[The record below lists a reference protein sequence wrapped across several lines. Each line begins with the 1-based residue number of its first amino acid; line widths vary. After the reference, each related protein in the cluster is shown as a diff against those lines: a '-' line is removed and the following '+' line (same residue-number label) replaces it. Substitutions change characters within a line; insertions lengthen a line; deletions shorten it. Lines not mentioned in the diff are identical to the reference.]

1 MTNDNYVFPFINGS
15 FPTRVFSF
23 KDNYIVKM
31 FNNQQ
36 TRRYTISYKKLG
48 DIVYNNI
55 AEKYI
60 LIMLRMS

>member
-36 TRRYTISYKKLG
+36 TRRYTISYKKLR
-48 DIVYNNI
+48 DIVYAENI
-55 AEKYI
+55 Y
-60 LIMLRMS
+60 